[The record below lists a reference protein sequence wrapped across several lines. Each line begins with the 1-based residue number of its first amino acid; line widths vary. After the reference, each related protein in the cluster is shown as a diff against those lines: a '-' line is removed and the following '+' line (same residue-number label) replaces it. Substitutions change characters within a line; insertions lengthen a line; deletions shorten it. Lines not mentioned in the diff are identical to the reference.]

1 MKGLKSVRL
10 KKGSK
15 RFPWPQLRFV
25 TGALNKPGCQNAQVL
40 KDFLWAGGSDG
51 KRSACNVGDLG
62 LIPGSGRSPGEGIG
76 YLIQY
81 SCLEKSIN

>member
-1 MKGLKSVRL
+1 MKGLRSVRR

-15 RFPWPQLRFV
+15 TLPWPQLCFV
-25 TGALNKPGCQNAQVL
+25 TGALSKPGCQNAQVL

-51 KRSACNVGDLG
+51 KGSACNVGDLG